1 MPHSHLV
8 GRCAEDLI
16 VKTALRGHPSLS
28 NHCFSTTCDVTYWV
42 FSGFKSAEQIPPPMD
57 EKYSFALRK
66 LALLGAMDDYI
77 AISSRELGE
86 ALEMSQQSASKRIL
100 ELLDEKYIVRDLGAR
115 RQRIKLTQKGI
126 DDLKKEYNEYR
137 RIFELT
143 DHITIHGSVVSGM
156 GEGGYYI
163 CQDGYK
169 SQFQS
174 KLGFTPFQGTLNIQV
189 DQEDIGKL
197 DVIRSIAGITINGFT
212 SDGRSFGEVIA
223 YKAKIR
229 NIDCA
234 IVVPERSHYVDT
246 IEIICQ
252 YHLRR
257 TLSLEDGDHIEV
269 KVNL

>member
-1 MPHSHLV
+1 
-8 GRCAEDLI
+8 
-16 VKTALRGHPSLS
+16 
-28 NHCFSTTCDVTYWV
+28 
-42 FSGFKSAEQIPPPMD
+42 MD

-137 RIFELT
+137 R
-143 DHITIHGSVVSGM
+143 M

-169 SQFQS
+169 AQFQS
-174 KLGFTPFQGTLNIQV
+174 KLGFTPFEGTLNIQV
-189 DQEDIGKL
+189 DPEDVGKL
-197 DVIRSIAGITINGFT
+197 DVVRSTAGIMISGF
-212 SDGRSFGEVIA
+212 SNDGRSFGDVIA

-257 TLSLEDGDHIEV
+257 TLSLEDGDHIDV
-269 KVNL
+269 KVNI

>member
-1 MPHSHLV
+1 
-8 GRCAEDLI
+8 
-16 VKTALRGHPSLS
+16 
-28 NHCFSTTCDVTYWV
+28 
-42 FSGFKSAEQIPPPMD
+42 
-57 EKYSFALRK
+57 
-66 LALLGAMDDYI
+66 
-77 AISSRELGE
+77 
-86 ALEMSQQSASKRIL
+86 MSQQSASKRIL

-126 DDLKKEYNEYR
+126 DELKKEYNEYR

-143 DHITIHGSVVSGM
+143 DHITIHGTVESGV

-163 CQDGYK
+163 CQEGYMN
-169 SQFQS
+169 QFKS
-174 KLGFTPFQGTLNIQV
+174 KLGFTPFEGTLNVLV
-189 DQEDIGKL
+189 DPEDVGKL
-197 DVIRSIAGITINGFT
+197 DVVRSIAGHIISGF
-212 SDGRSFGEVIA
+212 SCDGRSFGDVIA

-257 TLSLEDGDHIEV
+257 TLSLNDGDRVDV
-269 KVNL
+269 KINM

>member
-1 MPHSHLV
+1 
-8 GRCAEDLI
+8 
-16 VKTALRGHPSLS
+16 
-28 NHCFSTTCDVTYWV
+28 
-42 FSGFKSAEQIPPPMD
+42 MD

-100 ELLDEKYIVRDLGAR
+100 ELLEEKYIVRDLGAR

-126 DDLKKEYNEYR
+126 DDLRKEYNEYR

-143 DHITIHGSVVSGM
+143 DHITIHGAVQSGM

-163 CQDGYK
+163 CQPGYLE
-169 SQFQS
+169 QFKT
-174 KLGFTPFQGTLNIQV
+174 KLGFEPFEGTLNIHV
-189 DQEDIGKL
+189 DQDDVGKL
-197 DVIRSIAGITINGFT
+197 DVIKSVAGVPINGFT
-212 SDGRSFGEVIA
+212 DNGRSFGNVVA
-223 YKAKIR
+223 YKARIR

-234 IVVPERSHYVDT
+234 IVVPERSHYADI

-257 TLSLEDGDHIEV
+257 TLSLEDGDRVDV
-269 KVNL
+269 KVNVRSRDRSRSYSQNDEGPADPLRDPHGAVWAGLTRPFLTSSRDAS

>member
-1 MPHSHLV
+1 
-8 GRCAEDLI
+8 
-16 VKTALRGHPSLS
+16 
-28 NHCFSTTCDVTYWV
+28 
-42 FSGFKSAEQIPPPMD
+42 MD

-143 DHITIHGSVVSGM
+143 DHITIHGNVVSGM

-169 SQFQS
+169 AQFQS
-174 KLGFTPFQGTLNIQV
+174 KLGFTPFEGTLNIQV
-189 DQEDIGKL
+189 DPED
-197 DVIRSIAGITINGFT
+197 
-212 SDGRSFGEVIA
+212 DGRSFGDVIA

-257 TLSLEDGDHIEV
+257 TLSLEDGDHIDV
-269 KVNL
+269 KVNI